1 MQREARAQTTPAF
14 GARPRNTPLC
24 TCVAHVS
31 EIRISRPE
39 STPKAL
45 RAEGYTEIVLWRS
58 LNVVRRCYPGPGVVT
73 VIGVIRYSDNSVI
86 EITLVGTYCIQ
97 YSSRERNSGSSK
109 LVVWAVAY
117 RAVENR
123 KEDEAPVAPSKD
135 T

>member
-1 MQREARAQTTPAF
+1 MRADDASASQTTSEEYAAF
-14 GARPRNTPLC
+14 GQ
-24 TCVAHVS
+24 VS
-31 EIRISRPE
+31 DSRA
-39 STPKAL
+39 PKAL